1 MTIELHDGRALVPA
15 RMLRAGL
22 TQLTASVPT
31 TYTQGKVFMMNSEES
46 HASLFSRRRLLING
60 AIATAALGYIG
71 GAEAQETPGTTQP
84 GKAPDPSITLQI
96 YKGFSQNQLN
106 LWDAVIHPD
115 VKSNSPAGRNI
126 DGIAALKRW
135 NQAFITAFRPR
146 TDLIDHFVAGDRGL
160 VTINLHWKHDRPFNG
175 LAPTGKSGTSVENFI
190 LRIENGLVT
199 QCDVADG
206 SLDLAIYLH
215 DEGLK
220 MPTFVEPPALIKGG
234 ALPS

>member
-1 MTIELHDGRALVPA
+1 
-15 RMLRAGL
+15 
-22 TQLTASVPT
+22 
-31 TYTQGKVFMMNSEES
+31 MMNSEERN
-46 HASLFSRRRLLING
+46 ASLLSRRRLLIQG
-60 AIATAALGYIG
+60 AIASAGLGLIG
-71 GAEAQETPGTTQP
+71 EAGAQEATGGTQP
-84 GKAPDPSITLQI
+84 RTVSDSSITLQI
-96 YKGFSQNQLN
+96 YKGFSQNRLD

-135 NQAFITAFRPR
+135 NQSFIDAFQPR
-146 TDLIDHFVAGDRGL
+146 TDLVDHFVAGDRGL
-160 VTINLHWKHDRPFNG
+160 VTINLHWRHDRPFNG
-175 LAPTGKSGTSVENFI
+175 LAPTGKNGTSVENFL

-199 QCDVADG
+199 RWDVADG

-220 MPTFVEPPALIKGG
+220 MPTFVEPAALIRGV

>member
-1 MTIELHDGRALVPA
+1 
-15 RMLRAGL
+15 
-22 TQLTASVPT
+22 
-31 TYTQGKVFMMNSEES
+31 MNFKET
-46 HASLFSRRRLLING
+46 HAPRLSRRRLLING
-60 AIATAALGYIG
+60 GIATVGLSVIG
-71 GAEAQETPGTTQP
+71 EAETQAETGGTQA
-84 GKAPDPSITLQI
+84 GKASDSSITLRI
-96 YKGFSQNQLN
+96 YEGFSQNRLD

-135 NQAFITAFRPR
+135 NQSFIDAFRPR
-146 TDLIDHFVAGDRGL
+146 TDLVDHFVSGDRGL

-175 LAPTGKSGTSVENFI
+175 LAPTGKTGTSVENFI
-190 LRIENGLVT
+190 LRIENGLIT
-199 QCDVADG
+199 RWDVADG

-220 MPTFVEPPALIKGG
+220 MPTFVEPPPLIKGV

>member
-1 MTIELHDGRALVPA
+1 
-15 RMLRAGL
+15 
-22 TQLTASVPT
+22 
-31 TYTQGKVFMMNSEES
+31 MMNSEEG
-46 HASLFSRRRLLING
+46 HASLLSRRRLLING
-60 AIATAALGYIG
+60 AIAAAGLSLIG
-71 GAEAQETPGTTQP
+71 EAGAQEATGGTQT
-84 GKAPDPSITLQI
+84 GKASDSSITLQI
-96 YKGFSQNQLN
+96 YKGFSQNRLD

-135 NQAFITAFRPR
+135 NQSFIDAFRPR
-146 TDLIDHFVAGDRGL
+146 TDLVDHFVAGDRGL

-175 LAPTGKSGTSVENFI
+175 LAPTGKTGTSVENFI
-190 LRIENGLVT
+190 LRLENGLVT
-199 QCDVADG
+199 RWDVADG

-220 MPTFVEPPALIKGG
+220 MPAFVEPPALIKGV

>member
-1 MTIELHDGRALVPA
+1 
-15 RMLRAGL
+15 
-22 TQLTASVPT
+22 
-31 TYTQGKVFMMNSEES
+31 MMNSEEG
-46 HASLFSRRRLLING
+46 HASLLSRRRLLING
-60 AIATAALGYIG
+60 AIAAAGLSLVGEAG
-71 GAEAQETPGTTQP
+71 AQEATGGTQT
-84 GKAPDPSITLQI
+84 GKASDSSITLQI
-96 YKGFSQNQLN
+96 YKGFSQNRLD

-135 NQAFITAFRPR
+135 NQSFIDAFRPR

-160 VTINLHWKHDRPFNG
+160 VTINLHWKHDGGPFNG
-175 LAPTGKSGTSVENFI
+175 ISPTGKSGTSVENFI
-190 LRIENGLVT
+190 LRIENSLVT
-199 QCDVADG
+199 RWDVADG

-220 MPTFVEPPALIKGG
+220 MPTFVEPPALIKGV

>member
-1 MTIELHDGRALVPA
+1 M
-15 RMLRAGL
+15 
-22 TQLTASVPT
+22 
-31 TYTQGKVFMMNSEES
+31 KNSEEK
-46 HASLFSRRRLLING
+46 HATLLSRRRLLIHG
-60 AIATAALGYIG
+60 AIATAGWSLIG
-71 GAEAQETPGTTQP
+71 EAGAQEATGGTQT
-84 GKAPDPSITLQI
+84 GKASDSSITLQI
-96 YKGFSQNQLN
+96 YKGFSQNRLD

-135 NQAFITAFRPR
+135 NQSFIDAFRPR
-146 TDLIDHFVAGDRGL
+146 TDLVDHFVAGDRGL

-175 LAPTGKSGTSVENFI
+175 LAPTGKTGTSVDNFI

-199 QCDVADG
+199 RWDVADG

-220 MPTFVEPPALIKGG
+220 MPTFVEPPALIKGV
-234 ALPS
+234 ALSS

>member
-1 MTIELHDGRALVPA
+1 
-15 RMLRAGL
+15 
-22 TQLTASVPT
+22 
-31 TYTQGKVFMMNSEES
+31 MNFKET
-46 HASLFSRRRLLING
+46 HAPRLSRRRLLING
-60 AIATAALGYIG
+60 GIATVGLSVIGEAETQAATG
-71 GAEAQETPGTTQP
+71 GTQA
-84 GKAPDPSITLQI
+84 GKASDSSITLRI
-96 YKGFSQNQLN
+96 YEGFSQNRLD

-135 NQAFITAFRPR
+135 NQSFITAFRPR
-146 TDLIDHFVAGDRGL
+146 TDLVDHFVAGDRGL

-175 LAPTGKSGTSVENFI
+175 LAPTGKTGTSVENFI

-199 QCDVADG
+199 RWDVADG

-220 MPTFVEPPALIKGG
+220 MPTFVEPPPLIKGV

>member
-1 MTIELHDGRALVPA
+1 
-15 RMLRAGL
+15 
-22 TQLTASVPT
+22 
-31 TYTQGKVFMMNSEES
+31 MMNSEGS
-46 HASLFSRRRLLING
+46 HVSLLSRRRLLING
-60 AIATAALGYIG
+60 AIATAGLSLIG
-71 GAEAQETPGTTQP
+71 EAGGQESTGETQAN
-84 GKAPDPSITLQI
+84 KDSDSRITLEI
-96 YKGFSQNQLN
+96 YKGFSQNRLN

-126 DGIAALKRW
+126 DGISALKRW
-135 NQAFITAFRPR
+135 NQSFITSFSPR

-175 LAPTGKSGTSVENFI
+175 LAPTGKTGTSVENFI

-199 QCDVADG
+199 QWDVADG
-206 SLDLAIYLH
+206 SLDLALYLH

-220 MPTFVEPPALIKGG
+220 MPTFVEPPALMKGL

>member
-1 MTIELHDGRALVPA
+1 M
-15 RMLRAGL
+15 
-22 TQLTASVPT
+22 
-31 TYTQGKVFMMNSEES
+31 KNSEEK
-46 HASLFSRRRLLING
+46 HATLLSRRRLLING
-60 AIATAALGYIG
+60 AIATAGLGVFG
-71 GAEAQETPGTTQP
+71 EAGAQEATGGTQP
-84 GKAPDPSITLQI
+84 GKASDSSITLQI
-96 YKGFSQNQLN
+96 YKGFSQNRLD

-135 NQAFITAFRPR
+135 NQSFIDSFRPR
-146 TDLIDHFVAGDRGL
+146 TDLVDHFVAGDRGL
-160 VTINLHWKHDRPFNG
+160 VTINLHWKHDLPFNG
-175 LAPTGKSGTSVENFI
+175 LAPTGRTGTSVENFI

-199 QCDVADG
+199 RWDVADG

-220 MPTFVEPPALIKGG
+220 MPTFVEPPALIKGV

>member
-1 MTIELHDGRALVPA
+1 
-15 RMLRAGL
+15 
-22 TQLTASVPT
+22 
-31 TYTQGKVFMMNSEES
+31 MMNSEEG
-46 HASLFSRRRLLING
+46 HASLLSRRRLLING
-60 AIATAALGYIG
+60 AIAAAGLSLIG
-71 GAEAQETPGTTQP
+71 EAGAQEATGGTQT
-84 GKAPDPSITLQI
+84 GKASDSSITLQI
-96 YKGFSQNQLN
+96 YKGFSQNRLD

-135 NQAFITAFRPR
+135 NQSFIDAFRPR

-160 VTINLHWKHDRPFNG
+160 VTINLHWKHDGGPFNG
-175 LAPTGKSGTSVENFI
+175 ISPTGKSGTSVENFI

-199 QCDVADG
+199 RWDVADG

-220 MPTFVEPPALIKGG
+220 MPTFVEPPALIKGV

>member
-1 MTIELHDGRALVPA
+1 
-15 RMLRAGL
+15 
-22 TQLTASVPT
+22 
-31 TYTQGKVFMMNSEES
+31 MMNSEDS
-46 HASLFSRRRLLING
+46 HASLFSRRSLLIKS
-60 AIATAALGYIG
+60 AIATAGLGYIEG
-71 GAEAQETPGTTQP
+71 TGAQETPGSTKP
-84 GKAPDPSITLQI
+84 GNTPGSSITLQI
-96 YKGFSQNQLN
+96 YKGFSQNRLD

-160 VTINLHWKHDRPFNG
+160 VTINLHWKHDLPFNG

-199 QCDVADG
+199 RWDVADG

-234 ALPS
+234 ALTS

>member
-1 MTIELHDGRALVPA
+1 
-15 RMLRAGL
+15 
-22 TQLTASVPT
+22 
-31 TYTQGKVFMMNSEES
+31 MMNSEERNTS
-46 HASLFSRRRLLING
+46 FLSRRRLLIQG
-60 AIATAALGYIG
+60 AMATAGLSLIEEAGAQEATG
-71 GAEAQETPGTTQP
+71 GAQT
-84 GKAPDPSITLQI
+84 GKASDFSITLQI
-96 YKGFSQNQLN
+96 YKGFSQNRLD

-135 NQAFITAFRPR
+135 NQSFIDSFSPR
-146 TDLIDHFVAGDRGL
+146 TDLVDHFVAGDRGL

-175 LAPTGKSGTSVENFI
+175 LVPTGKTGTSVENFI

-199 QCDVADG
+199 RWDVADG

-220 MPTFVEPPALIKGG
+220 MPTFVEPPALIKGV
-234 ALPS
+234 ALRL

>member
-1 MTIELHDGRALVPA
+1 
-15 RMLRAGL
+15 
-22 TQLTASVPT
+22 
-31 TYTQGKVFMMNSEES
+31 MMNSEES
-46 HASLFSRRRLLING
+46 NASLLSRRTLLIRG
-60 AIATAALGYIG
+60 AMATTGLSLIKTAGAQEALGG
-71 GAEAQETPGTTQP
+71 TQP
-84 GKAPDPSITLQI
+84 GKASDSSLTLRI
-96 YKGFSQNQLN
+96 YEGFSQNRLD

-135 NQAFITAFRPR
+135 NQSFIDAFRPR
-146 TDLIDHFVAGDRGL
+146 TDLVDHFVAGERGL

-175 LAPTGKSGTSVENFI
+175 LAPTGKIGTSVENFI

-199 QCDVADG
+199 QWDVADG

-220 MPTFVEPPALIKGG
+220 MPTFVEPPALIKGI

>member
-1 MTIELHDGRALVPA
+1 
-15 RMLRAGL
+15 
-22 TQLTASVPT
+22 
-31 TYTQGKVFMMNSEES
+31 MNSEER
-46 HASLFSRRRLLING
+46 HTSLLSRRKLLING
-60 AIATAALGYIG
+60 TIAAAGLGLIG
-71 GAEAQETPGTTQP
+71 IARAQGATGGTQAS
-84 GKAPDPSITLQI
+84 KASDSSITLRI
-96 YKGFSQNQLN
+96 YQGFSQNRLD

-135 NQAFITAFRPR
+135 NQSFIDAFRPR
-146 TDLIDHFVAGDRGL
+146 TDLVDHFVAGDRGL

-175 LAPTGKSGTSVENFI
+175 LAPTGKTGTSVENFI

-199 QCDVADG
+199 RWDVADG

-220 MPTFVEPPALIKGG
+220 MPTFVEPPPLIKGI
-234 ALPS
+234 ALPA

>member
-1 MTIELHDGRALVPA
+1 
-15 RMLRAGL
+15 
-22 TQLTASVPT
+22 
-31 TYTQGKVFMMNSEES
+31 MMNSEES
-46 HASLFSRRRLLING
+46 NASLFSRRKLLING

-71 GAEAQETPGTTQP
+71 GAGAQEAPGRP
-84 GKAPDPSITLQI
+84 GKEPDPSITLQI
-96 YKGFSQNQLN
+96 YKGFSQNRLD

-126 DGIAALKRW
+126 DGIAALRRW

-199 QCDVADG
+199 RWDVADG

>member
-1 MTIELHDGRALVPA
+1 
-15 RMLRAGL
+15 
-22 TQLTASVPT
+22 
-31 TYTQGKVFMMNSEES
+31 MMKSKEN
-46 HASLFSRRRLLING
+46 HASLLTRRKLLLNG
-60 AIATAALGYIG
+60 AMATVGVGLIAEAVAQEATAG
-71 GAEAQETPGTTQP
+71 TQP
-84 GKAPDPSITLQI
+84 GKASDSSITLQI
-96 YKGFSQNQLN
+96 YKGFSQNRLD

-126 DGIAALKRW
+126 DGIPALKRW
-135 NQAFITAFRPR
+135 NQSFIDAFRPR
-146 TDLIDHFVAGDRGL
+146 TDLVDHFVAGDRGL

-175 LAPTGKSGTSVENFI
+175 LAPTGKTGTSVENFL

-199 QCDVADG
+199 RWDVADG

-220 MPTFVEPPALIKGG
+220 MPTFVEPRALIKGV

>member
-1 MTIELHDGRALVPA
+1 
-15 RMLRAGL
+15 
-22 TQLTASVPT
+22 
-31 TYTQGKVFMMNSEES
+31 MMNSEEG
-46 HASLFSRRRLLING
+46 HASLLSRRRLLING
-60 AIATAALGYIG
+60 AIAAAGLSLVGEAG
-71 GAEAQETPGTTQP
+71 AQEATGGTQT
-84 GKAPDPSITLQI
+84 GKASDFSITLQI
-96 YKGFSQNQLN
+96 YKGFSQNRLD

-135 NQAFITAFRPR
+135 NQSFIDAFRPR

-160 VTINLHWKHDRPFNG
+160 VTINLHWKHDGGPFNG
-175 LAPTGKSGTSVENFI
+175 IAPTGKSGTSVENFI
-190 LRIENGLVT
+190 LRIENSLVT
-199 QCDVADG
+199 RWDVADG

-220 MPTFVEPPALIKGG
+220 MPTFVEPPALIKGV

>member
-1 MTIELHDGRALVPA
+1 
-15 RMLRAGL
+15 
-22 TQLTASVPT
+22 
-31 TYTQGKVFMMNSEES
+31 MMKSEERQI
-46 HASLFSRRRLLING
+46 SLLSRRKLLING
-60 AIATAALGYIG
+60 TIATAGLGLIG
-71 GAEAQETPGTTQP
+71 IARAQGATGGTQAR
-84 GKAPDPSITLQI
+84 KASDSSITLRI
-96 YKGFSQNQLN
+96 YKGFSQNRLD

-135 NQAFITAFRPR
+135 NQSFIDAFRPR

-175 LAPTGKSGTSVENFI
+175 LAPTGKTGTSIENFI

-199 QCDVADG
+199 RWDVADA

-220 MPTFVEPPALIKGG
+220 MPTFVEPPALIKGV
-234 ALPS
+234 ALSS